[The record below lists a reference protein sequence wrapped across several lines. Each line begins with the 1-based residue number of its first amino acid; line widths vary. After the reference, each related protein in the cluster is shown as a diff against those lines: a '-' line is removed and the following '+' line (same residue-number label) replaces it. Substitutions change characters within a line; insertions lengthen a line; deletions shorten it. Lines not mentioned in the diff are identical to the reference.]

1 MWVLNNTVERAQG
14 LGLYRSE
21 FKSQLRL
28 CLTGKPFSLSETYK
42 QFHDLQNELHTTY
55 FGLLCRL
62 QTMHK
67 EKVWKNVLVAE
78 LCLTPWDPMGCSPP
92 GFSVHVILQARI
104 LEWVAIPFSRGFSWP
119 RDQTWVSCISGRFFT
134 TWATKEAP
142 CRKAF
147 NITWTVLR
155 FLTCLSLLHFCTFA
169 SGSFAS
175 SLSHSVHSVKDPQ
188 L

>member
-42 QFHDLQNELHTTY
+42 QFLDLQNELHTTY

-104 LEWVAIPFSRGFSWP
+104 LDWVAISFSSDEVWSERSEWSEVAQSCPTLCDPMDCSPPDSAVHGIFQARVLGWVAIIFSIIW
-119 RDQTWVSCISGRFFT
+119 
-134 TWATKEAP
+134 
-142 CRKAF
+142 
-147 NITWTVLR
+147 
-155 FLTCLSLLHFCTFA
+155 LTSY
-169 SGSFAS
+169 
-175 SLSHSVHSVKDPQ
+175 
-188 L
+188 